1 MASVQIEIQ
10 SFVDK
15 FAHLSSLGYNNNL
28 HFNSYND
35 VVFVNFQAE
44 LGVVNAEPR
53 LLTCVLTRPVKPSKV
68 RRSARRDESRINKNV
83 RNEDDSPKDSTT
95 LDNNVYS
102 LESSSSMNAFQSQ
115 YNAANFDSSTNSQD
129 ISDASQV
136 MDTTIH
142 VVKSSEFK
150 TDHCTT
156 NTTMMADQ
164 SSAPVEIS
172 RKCCAHECYH
182 SGPPPD
188 NKCCYRRYRPS
199 WTLAQREKNYGS
211 RY

>member
-68 RRSARRDESRINKNV
+68 RRSARRDELGMKMIRRRILVLWITMFILLSRH
-83 RNEDDSPKDSTT
+83 
-95 LDNNVYS
+95 
-102 LESSSSMNAFQSQ
+102 
-115 YNAANFDSSTNSQD
+115 
-129 ISDASQV
+129 QV
-136 MDTTIH
+136 
-142 VVKSSEFK
+142 
-150 TDHCTT
+150 
-156 NTTMMADQ
+156 
-164 SSAPVEIS
+164 
-172 RKCCAHECYH
+172 
-182 SGPPPD
+182 
-188 NKCCYRRYRPS
+188 
-199 WTLAQREKNYGS
+199 
-211 RY
+211 